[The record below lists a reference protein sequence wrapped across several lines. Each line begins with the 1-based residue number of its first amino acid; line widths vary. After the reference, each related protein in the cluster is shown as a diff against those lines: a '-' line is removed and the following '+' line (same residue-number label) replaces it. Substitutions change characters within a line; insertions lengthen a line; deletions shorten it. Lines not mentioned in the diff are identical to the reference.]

1 MRTNMKENP
10 RIIISGG
17 GTGGHIFPAVSI
29 AKAIRSIY
37 PDADILFVGAEGR
50 MEMQRVPEAGFPI
63 KGLPIC
69 GFDRS
74 NPLKNI
80 SVLFKVVKSQLMA
93 RRIIR
98 EFRPMVA
105 VGVGGY
111 ASGPTLKM
119 AGMMGIPTLLQEQNS
134 FAGVTNKL
142 LAKKA
147 AKICVAYDG
156 MERFFPADRIMKTGN
171 PVRPNLT
178 ENRMDRNEAARIMGI
193 DPVRST
199 ILIVGGSLGARTLNE
214 SVLASLDTIRSN
226 ADVQF
231 IWQTGKYY
239 FEEMKRRLAEKDSV
253 PNLFPM
259 EFISNMDAAYRV
271 ADLVISRA
279 GAGTISEL
287 CLLGKAV
294 ILVPSPNVAEDHQT
308 KNAMALADR
317 DAAIHIADRDAVEKL
332 VPAALELASDE
343 QRLGSLREN
352 ILKLALKNSAETI
365 AREVLKLAG
374 YDDFPLDPKNIR
386 NVFFLG
392 AGGIGMSA
400 LERYFLKQGIR
411 VAGYDRCASQLTHDL
426 ESEGAALFYD
436 DNEGL
441 IPEYCRDRE
450 STLVVFTPAIPA
462 DNRCL
467 SWFRANGFDIQKR
480 AQVLGTLTRTM
491 DGLCVAGTH
500 GKTTTSSM
508 LAHIL
513 NGTESGCNAF
523 LGGIL
528 KNTRSNYMAS
538 TASRNVV
545 IEADE
550 FDRSFHHLRPL
561 RSVITAVDA
570 DHLDIYGTY
579 EAYVESFRKYCSLI
593 RQGGDLVLHIG
604 LEEKL
609 RPQLQ
614 PDVKLHTYGLDSGDF
629 HAANV
634 RTGDGHLVFDFIS
647 PLGNIADV
655 ELGVPVPINVENAV
669 AAMGMAQ
676 LSGVAEADIR
686 KGVMTFGGCDRRFD
700 FHVRGEKVFLS
711 DYAHHPEELRQCAL
725 SLRQL
730 YADRTIAAIFQPH
743 LYTRTRDFH
752 KEFAQALSL
761 FDKVWLTEIYP
772 AREQPIPGVS
782 SQMVADLIEPGVFQG
797 IVPKDQVPE
806 LVRSK
811 RDELQ
816 VLLTVG
822 AGDLED
828 KVDEIT
834 RILEEK

>member
-1 MRTNMKENP
+1 MKQDMNENP

-29 AKAIRSIY
+29 AKAIRSMY
-37 PDADILFVGAEGR
+37 PQADILFVGALGR

-63 KGLPIC
+63 KGLPVS

-80 SVLFKVVKSQLMA
+80 SVLFKVVKSQVMA

-98 EFRPMVA
+98 DFRPMVA

-119 AGMMGIPTLLQEQNS
+119 AGLMGVPTLIQEQNS

-142 LAKKA
+142 LARKA

-156 MERFFPADRIMKTGN
+156 MERFFPADRILKTGN

-178 ENRMDRNEAARIMGI
+178 ENRMGRDEAAKAMGL
-193 DPVRST
+193 DASKHT

-214 SVLASLDTIRSN
+214 SVLANLDLIRAAGN
-226 ADVQF
+226 VQF
-231 IWQTGKYY
+231 VWQTGKYY
-239 FEEMKRRLAEKDSV
+239 YEEMKKRLALQPPLD
-253 PNLFPM
+253 NLYPM
-259 EFISNMDAAYRV
+259 EFIKDMDVAYSAAN
-271 ADLVISRA
+271 LVVSRA

-287 CLLGKAV
+287 CLLGKPV

-308 KNAMALADR
+308 RNAMALADR
-317 DAAIHIADRDAVEKL
+317 DAAIHVADRDAVDCLISK
-332 VPAALELASDE
+332 ALELVADDR
-343 QRLGSLREN
+343 RLDALSGN
-352 ILKLALKNSAETI
+352 ILKLALKDSAGII
-365 AREVLKLAG
+365 AREVMKLAG
-374 YDDFPLDPKNIR
+374 YNEIR
-386 NVFFLG
+386 LAPSQIKSVFFIG

-400 LERYFLKQGIR
+400 LVRYFLTHGMA
-411 VAGYDRCASQLTHDL
+411 VAGYDRQPSQLTGEL
-426 ESEGAALFYD
+426 ESEGAGLFYD
-436 DNEGL
+436 DNESL
-441 IPEYCRDRE
+441 IPPQFRDRN
-450 STLVVFTPAIPA
+450 STLVVYTPAIPD
-462 DNRCL
+462 DNRCIT
-467 SWFRANGFDIQKR
+467 WFRNHGFDMQKR
-480 AQVLGTLTRTM
+480 AQVLGTLTRAM

-508 LAHIL
+508 LAYIL
-513 NGTESGCNAF
+513 SGTAQGCNAF

-528 KNTRSNYMAS
+528 KNTRSNLMTS
-538 TASRNVV
+538 LESRNVV

-550 FDRSFHHLRPL
+550 FDRSFHHLSPL

-593 RQGGDLVLHIG
+593 RPGGDLVLHKG

-609 RPQLQ
+609 ADAVQQ
-614 PDVKLHTYGLDSGDF
+614 GVTVHTYGLGEGEF
-629 HAANV
+629 HASNI
-634 RTGDGHLVFDFIS
+634 RTGDGRLVFDFVS
-647 PLGNIADV
+647 PLGNMDNV
-655 ELGVPVPINVENAV
+655 ELGVPIPINVENAV
-669 AAMGMAQ
+669 AAMAMAQ
-676 LSGVAEADIR
+676 MSGAGQDEIR
-686 KGVMTFGGCDRRFD
+686 KGVLTFGGCDRRFD
-700 FHVRGEKVFLS
+700 FHVRAGKVYLS

-730 YADRTIAAIFQPH
+730 YADRRITAVFQPH

-752 KEFAQALSL
+752 KEFARALSL
-761 FDKVWLTEIYP
+761 FDSVWLTDIYP
-772 AREQPIPGVS
+772 AREQPIPGVTS
-782 SQMVADLIEPGVFQG
+782 SIIADLIKPGVFKG
-797 IVPKDQVPE
+797 YTTKSDAPALI
-806 LVRSK
+806 RSI
-811 RDELQ
+811 RDDFD

-828 KVDEIT
+828 KVQEISK
-834 RILEEK
+834 ILTEE